1 MLFSKH
7 TNGYYLKYGWLFLI
21 GTISVI
27 LIDIVQ
33 LRIPRLIGQ
42 VVNGIN
48 TGTVETDGTVFVFD
62 MDFLLRRI
70 CLPVIIVMLIM
81 LGGRFLWRLCF
92 SSVSVGVE
100 RDLRTRM
107 FDRCRHLSQD
117 YYSES
122 KIGNLMSLFTNDI
135 DTIQDCFGWGILM
148 LCDVVFLGGI
158 ALYNMARMSLT
169 LTLLSLIPMAL
180 MAGMAVILDKFMEKR
195 WDERQAAFSHLS
207 DFSQEMFTGIAVVK
221 AFVKEAHELRE
232 FRKLN
237 GKNEKAN
244 VAFTRL
250 DMMFEVGLT
259 LFIEAVICIV
269 LGYGGYLVH
278 LGVFNVGQ
286 LVEYLGYF
294 DAVIWPCIAIS
305 ELIGM
310 TARGHASAKRVG
322 ALLTAKTSVADQPD
336 AADFDTVR
344 GDISFR
350 HLTFTYPGAE
360 TPALVDVSFDIK
372 AGENVG
378 ITGRT
383 GAGKTTLVDLLL
395 RVWNVPA
402 GTLFLDGHDVTEMTI
417 HSLRE
422 NAAYVPQ
429 DNFLFSDTIAHNIA
443 FACDTEEPDAVE
455 RAARMAGVH
464 DDVAEFHAG
473 YATVLGE
480 RGVTVS
486 GGQKQRISIARALMK
501 NAPVLVLDDS
511 VSAVDTDTERH
522 ILGELRRE
530 RLGKTTILI
539 AHRISTVAGMDK
551 IVYLDEGRVLDVGT
565 HEELYARCASYRRA
579 VDLQKLEEEREVE
592 SHV

>member
-1 MLFSKH
+1 MIFSKY
-7 TNGYYLKYGWLFLI
+7 TNKYYVRFAWLLLL
-21 GTISVI
+21 GTLSVI
-27 LIDIVQ
+27 LIDVVQ
-33 LRIPRLIGQ
+33 LQIPRLLGD

-48 TGTVETDGTVFVFD
+48 TGSVETNGVAVAFD
-62 MDFLLRRI
+62 MDFLLHRI
-70 CLPVIIVMLIM
+70 CLPVILVMLIM
-81 LGGRFLWRLCF
+81 LVGRFLWRLCF
-92 SSVSVGVE
+92 SSVAVGVE
-100 RDLRTRM
+100 RDLRSRM

-117 YYSES
+117 YYSKS

-148 LCDVVFLGGI
+148 LCDVVVLGGI
-158 ALYNMARMSLT
+158 ALYKMARMSLW

-180 MAGMAVILDKFMEKR
+180 MAITAVILDKFMEKR
-195 WDERQAAFSHLS
+195 WDERQAAFSRLS

-244 VAFTRL
+244 VDFTRL
-250 DMMFEVGLT
+250 DMMFEVALT

-269 LGYGGYLVH
+269 LGYGGYLVYR
-278 LGVFNVGQ
+278 GVFNVGQ

-310 TARGHASAKRVG
+310 TARGHASAKRIGELV
-322 ALLTAKTSVADQPD
+322 TAETTVKDKPD
-336 AADFDTVR
+336 ATDFDTVR

-360 TPALVDVSFDIK
+360 VPALVDVSFDIK

-395 RVWNVPA
+395 RVWNVPE
-402 GTLFLDGHDVTEMTI
+402 GTLFVDGRDVTGMTI
-417 HSLRE
+417 RSLRD

-429 DNFLFSDTIAHNIA
+429 DNFLFSDTIDHNIS
-443 FACDTEEPDAVE
+443 FASDEKDRERVE
-455 RAARMAGVH
+455 NAARMAGIH
-464 DDVAEFHAG
+464 EDVAGFHAG
-473 YATVLGE
+473 YDTVLGE

-501 NAPVLVLDDS
+501 DAPVLVLDDS

-530 RLGKTTILI
+530 RHGKTTILI

-551 IVYLDEGRVLDVGT
+551 IVYLDEGKVLDVGT
-565 HEELYARCASYRRA
+565 HEQLYARCESYRRA
-579 VDLQKLEEEREVE
+579 VDLQKLEEEREVPA
-592 SHV
+592 HV

>member
-1 MLFSKH
+1 MIFSKY
-7 TNGYYLKYGWLFLI
+7 TNKYYVRFGWLLLL
-21 GTISVI
+21 GTLSVI
-27 LIDIVQ
+27 LIDVVQ
-33 LRIPRLIGQ
+33 LQIPRLIGQ

-48 TGTVETDGTVFVFD
+48 TGVVEASGQTVAFD
-62 MDFLLRRI
+62 MDFLLHSI
-70 CLPVIIVMLIM
+70 CLPVILVMLVM
-81 LGGRFLWRLCF
+81 LVGRFLWRLCF
-92 SSVSVGVE
+92 SSVAVGVE

-107 FDRCRHLSQD
+107 FDRCRRLSQD
-117 YYSES
+117 YYSKS

-158 ALYNMARMSLT
+158 ALYKMARMNLM

-180 MAGMAVILDKFMEKR
+180 MAIMAVILDKLMEKR

-221 AFVKEAHELRE
+221 AFVKEAHELHA
-232 FRKLN
+232 FRKLSRD
-237 GKNEKAN
+237 NEKAN

-278 LGVFNVGQ
+278 RGVFNAGQ
-286 LVEYLGYF
+286 LIEYLGYF
-294 DAVIWPCIAIS
+294 DAVIWPCIAVS

-310 TARGHASAKRVG
+310 TARGHASVKRIG
-322 ALLTAKTSVADQPD
+322 ALLTEKTTVADRPD
-336 AADFDTVR
+336 AADFGTVR

-350 HLTFTYPGAE
+350 HLTFSYPGA
-360 TPALVDVSFDIK
+360 TVAALSDVSFDIK

-383 GAGKTTLVDLLL
+383 GSGKTTLVDLLL
-395 RVWNVPA
+395 RVWNVPE
-402 GTLFLDGHDVTEMTI
+402 GTLFIDGHDVTDMTI
-417 HSLRE
+417 RSLRD

-429 DNFLFSDTIAHNIA
+429 DNFLFSDTIDHNIS
-443 FACDTEEPDAVE
+443 FASDKKDRERVE
-455 RAARMAGVH
+455 KAAKMAGVH
-464 DDVAEFHAG
+464 EDVTGFHAG
-473 YATVLGE
+473 YDTVLGE

-501 NAPVLVLDDS
+501 DAPVLVLDDS

-530 RLGKTTILI
+530 RRGKTTILI

-551 IVYLDEGRVLDVGT
+551 IVYLDDGRVLDVGT
-565 HEELYARCASYRRA
+565 HEELYARCDSYRRA
-579 VDLQKLEEEREVE
+579 VDLQKLEEEREVPD
-592 SHV
+592 HV